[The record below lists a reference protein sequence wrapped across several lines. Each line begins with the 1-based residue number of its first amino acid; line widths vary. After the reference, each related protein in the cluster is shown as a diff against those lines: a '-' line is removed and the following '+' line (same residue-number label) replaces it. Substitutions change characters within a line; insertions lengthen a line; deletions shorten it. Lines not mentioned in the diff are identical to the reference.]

1 MKDIFIEVDKSIDLS
16 ENEINKLLRKEIKQ
30 DNVSISVK
38 SLKYLVKD
46 KDSKKYTVSDEGN
59 RLVISKRYVSEDGF
73 TPEKY
78 EEIIESFDDFS
89 GSKEI
94 IERDGRMYEVIEMP
108 GPLPYPDKTFT
119 LITEVIGIIKKR
131 LFIKYKNRGEDAE
144 N

>member
-73 TPEKY
+73 TP
-78 EEIIESFDDFS
+78 
-89 GSKEI
+89 
-94 IERDGRMYEVIEMP
+94 
-108 GPLPYPDKTFT
+108 DKMNKNNFT
-119 LITEVIGIIKKR
+119 
-131 LFIKYKNRGEDAE
+131 
-144 N
+144 